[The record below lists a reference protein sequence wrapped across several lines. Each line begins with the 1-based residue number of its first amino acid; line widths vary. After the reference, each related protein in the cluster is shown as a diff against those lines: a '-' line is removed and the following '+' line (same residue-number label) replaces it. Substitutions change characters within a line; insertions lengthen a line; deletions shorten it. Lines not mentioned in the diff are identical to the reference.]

1 MTVVHVVLLSF
12 KADASADAI
21 AACLRELRGLA
32 AMPGVLQLS
41 CGQNF
46 TSRGR
51 EFTHALTVHL
61 ADKAALDAYAVHP
74 GSSRLCAR
82 APQCRRNAAQA
93 AACAHST
100 PSIPILPTATTVC
113 SAPPRRQ

>member
-41 CGQNF
+41 CGKNF

-93 AACAHST
+93 AACAQST
-100 PSIPILPTATTVC
+100 PSIPILPTTTTAC

>member
-41 CGQNF
+41 
-46 TSRGR
+46 S
-51 EFTHALTVHL
+51 L
-61 ADKAALDAYAVHP
+61 AAKTLRRAGA
-74 GSSRLCAR
+74 SSRMR
-82 APQCRRNAAQA
+82 
-93 AACAHST
+93 
-100 PSIPILPTATTVC
+100 
-113 SAPPRRQ
+113 